1 MAKFR
6 TKFLAVLFCLALLFQ
21 GIPFSAAA
29 EERTLI
35 PGGEL
40 FGIRMETNGL
50 LVTSLKS
57 VETEKGVRS
66 PAAESGLRPGDV
78 LLRADGACLSSPQD
92 LAKFVS
98 KGRPFV
104 LEGERDGASFRI
116 RLVPVRERGGSF
128 RAGILVRSG
137 AGGIGTVTFYD
148 PETGVFCG
156 LGHGVSDPDSGALYS
171 LKSGTVHGVYPEA
184 GLPGRP
190 GAPGEIR
197 GALLPEKTGE
207 VLSNG
212 KTGVTGTLSRLPEGK
227 GVPCAPKDEVRP
239 GAASIF
245 CTLADGVRRE
255 YAVEIEEICDP
266 AGEAKNMILRVT
278 DPVLLEKTGGI
289 VQGMSG
295 SPILQNGKLVGA
307 VTHVLIRDPT
317 RGYGI
322 FLENMP
328 GL

>member
-21 GIPFSAAA
+21 GIPFPAAA
-29 EERTLI
+29 EGRTLI

-50 LVTSLKS
+50 LVSSLSS
-57 VETEKGVRS
+57 VETGEGSRS
-66 PAAESGLRPGDV
+66 PAAEAGLRPGDV
-78 LLRADGACLSSPQD
+78 LLRADGADLLSPQD

-116 RLVPVRERGGSF
+116 RLVPVREKGGSF
-128 RAGILVRSG
+128 RAGIRVRSG

-148 PETGVFCG
+148 PASGVFCG
-156 LGHGVSDPDSGALYS
+156 LGHGVSDRDSGALYS
-171 LKSGTVHGVYPEA
+171 LKSGAVHGVYAEA
-184 GLPGRP
+184 ILPGRP
-190 GAPGEIR
+190 GSPGEIR
-197 GALLPEKTGE
+197 GSLLPEKAGE
-207 VLSNG
+207 LLGNG
-212 KTGVTGTLSRLPEGK
+212 KTGVTGTLSRPPERK
-227 GVPCAPKDEVRP
+227 GVPCAAKDEVRV

-245 CTLADGVRRE
+245 CTLDNGLRRE

-266 AGEAKNMILRVT
+266 AGETKNMILRVT
-278 DPVLLEKTGGI
+278 DPALLEKTGGI